1 MEKWAN
7 LDKIKLDAL
16 DYLIL
21 NELLKDAEAS
31 FVDVAKR
38 VDSTPYTVR
47 RRYERM
53 KKDLEG

>member
-7 LDKIKLDAL
+7 IDKIKLDKL

-31 FVDVAKR
+31 FVDVAK
-38 VDSTPYTVR
+38 T
-47 RRYERM
+47 
-53 KKDLEG
+53 G